1 MKKCT
6 LQWRLAL
13 TTAALV
19 AVACLL
25 LYLFISHSAVMR
37 MDEIEDSIVKI
48 VPDGEEVFEIGLDS
62 FGLPLDFQ
70 EQVRRA
76 KSAFLLQSI
85 LATLAVILAGGALT
99 YVLAGHALEPLRQL
113 NSHMENIQ
121 AQNLSEPLPVPDTGD
136 EIARLTRSF
145 NGMLERLNRSFTMQ
159 RQFSA
164 NAAHELRTPL
174 AVLQTSLDVFRKR
187 KAPTLEEYSAA
198 VGMAAEQTGRL
209 SQLVS
214 VLLEMTE
221 LQTVSLTDRVSL
233 SALAE
238 EVLCDLAQV
247 AEEWEVFLAQENGD
261 AQGYEDAQENEEMQ
275 GDKDAQENV
284 SVRED
289 ENVQRSV
296 DARENGDVPEDGDV
310 QVTGSDV
317 LLYRAVYNLVENA
330 IKYNRPGGSV
340 TVRTY
345 TEGGRAVLCVRDTGI
360 GIGREHWETIF
371 DPFVRVDKSRSRAMG
386 GAGLGLAL
394 VREIA
399 GEHGGSVRVADS
411 SDAGTEIVLE
421 LPGERG

>member
-37 MDEIEDSIVKI
+37 MDEIEDSIVQI

-62 FGLPLDFQ
+62 FGLPLNFQ

-76 KSAFLLQSI
+76 KSTFLLQSI

-113 NSHMENIQ
+113 SSHMENIQ

-187 KAPTLEEYSAA
+187 KAPTLEEYAAA

-238 EVLCDLAQV
+238 EVLCDLAQI
-247 AEEWEVFLAQENGD
+247 AEEREVSLAQENGD
-261 AQGYEDAQENEEMQ
+261 TQGDEDA
-275 GDKDAQENV
+275 
-284 SVRED
+284 R
-289 ENVQRSV
+289 
-296 DARENGDVPEDGDV
+296 
-310 QVTGSDV
+310 VTGSDV

-421 LPGERG
+421 LPGERV

>member
-37 MDEIEDSIVKI
+37 MDEIEDSIVQI

-76 KSAFLLQSI
+76 KSTFLLQSI

-113 NSHMENIQ
+113 SSHMENIQ

-187 KAPTLEEYSAA
+187 KAPTLEEYAAA

-238 EVLCDLAQV
+238 EVLCDLAQI
-247 AEEWEVFLAQENGD
+247 AEEREVSLAQENGD
-261 AQGYEDAQENEEMQ
+261 TQEDAQ
-275 GDKDAQENV
+275 KNV

-345 TEGGRAVLCVRDTGI
+345 TEGGRAVLRVRDTGI

-421 LPGERG
+421 LPGERV

>member
-37 MDEIEDSIVKI
+37 MDEIEDSIVQI

-76 KSAFLLQSI
+76 KSTFLFQSI

-113 NSHMENIQ
+113 SSHMENIQ

-164 NAAHELRTPL
+164 HAAHELRTPL

-187 KAPTLEEYSAA
+187 KAPTLEEYAAA

-247 AEEWEVFLAQENGD
+247 AEERDVFLAHENGD
-261 AQGYEDAQENEEMQ
+261 AQGDEDA
-275 GDKDAQENV
+275 
-284 SVRED
+284 R
-289 ENVQRSV
+289 
-296 DARENGDVPEDGDV
+296 
-310 QVTGSDV
+310 VTGSDV